1 VVVLDPS
8 LPLLFQLVTFLLDP
22 LLAVDDLLQAL
33 LDLDGLALLGPL
45 DHLQALL
52 QGLNLT
58 LQATGATLVLRDHRI
73 MSF

>member
-1 VVVLDPS
+1 MVVLDPS

-33 LDLDGLALLGPL
+33 LDLDCLALLGPL
-45 DHLQALL
+45 DHLEALL

-58 LQATGATLVLRDHRI
+58 LQPTGATLVLRDHRI

>member
-8 LPLLFQLVTFLLDP
+8 LPLRFQLVTFLLDP
-22 LLAVDDLLQAL
+22 LLALNDLLQAL
-33 LDLDGLALLGPL
+33 LDLDGLPLLGPL

-58 LQATGATLVLRDHRI
+58 LQPTGTTLVLRDHSI

>member
-8 LPLLFQLVTFLLDP
+8 LPLRFQLVTFLLDP
-22 LLAVDDLLQAL
+22 LLALNDLLQAL
-33 LDLDGLALLGPL
+33 LDLDSLPLLGPL

-52 QGLNLT
+52 QGFNLA
-58 LQATGATLVLRDHRI
+58 LQPTGTTLVLRDHSI

>member
-1 VVVLDPS
+1 VVVLDPP
-8 LPLLFQLVTFLLDP
+8 LPLRFQFVTFLLNP
-22 LLAVDDLLQAL
+22 LLALDDLLQAL

-52 QGLNLT
+52 QGLKLA
-58 LQATGATLVLRDHRI
+58 LQPPGTTLVLRSHRI

>member
-1 VVVLDPS
+1 MVVLDPS